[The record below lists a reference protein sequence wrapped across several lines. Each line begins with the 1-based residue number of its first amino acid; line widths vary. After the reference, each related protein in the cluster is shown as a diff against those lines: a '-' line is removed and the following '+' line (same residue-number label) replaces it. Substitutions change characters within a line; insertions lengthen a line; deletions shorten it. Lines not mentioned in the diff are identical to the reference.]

1 MNPTTRPH
9 VVVLSGAGMSA
20 ESGLKT
26 FRDSGGL
33 WEGHRVEDVA
43 TPEAWAADPQR
54 VLDFYNLRRR
64 QLYQAEPNAGHR
76 ALAELERTHR
86 VSIITQN
93 VDNLHERAGST
104 EVRHL
109 HGELDVARSTANP
122 TLLYPLE
129 GRDIRLGDTCAEGSQ
144 LRPHVVWFGEMV
156 PEMEPAAQI
165 VATADILI
173 VVGTSLVVYP
183 AASLAYLAPP
193 QARKFLINPEILS
206 DPRQDDFE
214 RIEATAAHALPTLV
228 KRLQNELSEESNRPP
243 Q

>member
-1 MNPTTRPH
+1 
-9 VVVLSGAGMSA
+9 MSA

-43 TPEAWAADPQR
+43 TPEAWAADPRR

-76 ALAELERTHR
+76 ALANLERTHR

-104 EVRHL
+104 DVRHL

-129 GRDIRLGDTCAEGSQ
+129 GRDIRLGDTCDEGSQ

-156 PEMEPAAQI
+156 PEMEPAAQ
-165 VATADILI
+165 VVSAADILLVI
-173 VVGTSLVVYP
+173 GTSLVVYP
-183 AASLAYLAPP
+183 AASLACLAPRR
-193 QARKFLINPEILS
+193 ARKFVINPDLVTHAQ
-206 DPRQDDFE
+206 QDDFE
-214 RIEATAAHALPTLV
+214 RIEATAASALPPLV
-228 KRLQNELSEESNRPP
+228 RRLQDEIKPER
-243 Q
+243 